1 MLVEDYFEKEI
12 WIECHDSDQYKS
24 VRLILFNVLETFTN
38 TLPWFKTL
46 SKQKRYDI
54 CYEAAMIALDT
65 QREQINN
72 FEVLTKKEDKFFKK
86 SINRPNKKYE
96 LLTLNTSDNNKNN
109 TKIITIDYEP

>member
-1 MLVEDYFEKEI
+1 MTIEDYFEKEI
-12 WIECHDSDQYKS
+12 WSENHDSEQYES

-38 TLPWFKTL
+38 TLSWFKTL
-46 SKQKRYDI
+46 SKEKRYDI

-72 FEVLTKKEDKFFKK
+72 IEVITRKENKFFKR

-96 LLTLNTSDNNKNN
+96 LLTLNTSDNQ
-109 TKIITIDYEP
+109 TKTIE

>member
-1 MLVEDYFEKEI
+1 MI
-12 WIECHDSDQYKS
+12 S

-38 TLPWFKTL
+38 TLSWFKTL
-46 SKQKRYDI
+46 SKEKRYDI

-72 FEVLTKKEDKFFKK
+72 FEVLTKKENKFFKR

-96 LLTLNTSDNNKNN
+96 LLTLNTSDNQIK
-109 TKIITIDYEP
+109 TTECQIEAQ